1 MKKATLKFVC
11 MVLSVLLLLPVLAA
25 CGKTEAGD
33 TFVIGGIGPLTGAAA
48 TYGNAV
54 KKGAQLAVDEIN
66 AAGGINGVKITLYF
80 EDDEHN
86 EEKAVNAYNTL
97 KDKNAQIILGT
108 VTSKPCI
115 AISSLT
121 KDDNVFQLT
130 PSGSAVD
137 CVKYENAFRVCFSDP
152 NQGVG
157 SADYIAD
164 KKLASKVAVIYDS
177 SDPYSSGIYDT
188 FKAEAAKKG
197 VEIVAAE
204 AFTSDSKTD
213 FSVQLQKVKESGA
226 ELLFLPIYYEEAALI
241 LKQANTAG
249 LKIKYFGCDG
259 LDGVIDQLG
268 DDIALADGT
277 LLLTPFAADAKDAA
291 TQKFT
296 AAYKKAYND
305 EVPNQFAADAY
316 DGIYII
322 KAAIEKADVKDP
334 SISASDLCNKL
345 KAVMTQITVN
355 GVTGEMSWDAS
366 GEPTKTPKAMS
377 ISVATGADGKK
388 TGSYKAVD

>member
-115 AISSLT
+115 AITPLT
-121 KDDNVFQLT
+121 KDDNIFQLT

-137 CVKYENAFRVCFSDP
+137 CVKYENAFRVCFYDSY
-152 NQGVG
+152 QGAAA
-157 SADYIAD
+157 ADYVKDNNMATEVGVFYESD
-164 KKLASKVAVIYDS
+164 YD
-177 SDPYSSGIYDT
+177 YSVGLY
-188 FKAEAAKKG
+188 KAFCLEG
-197 VEIVAAE
+197 RHLHRR
-204 AFTSDSKTD
+204 DTD
-213 FSVQLQKVKESGA
+213 FHDRHQHRLLGA
-226 ELLFLPIYYEEAALI
+226 D
-241 LKQANTAG
+241 QRAG
-249 LKIKYFGCDG
+249 SFRSQGHLY
-259 LDGVIDQLG
+259 
-268 DDIALADGT
+268 
-277 LLLTPFAADAKDAA
+277 P
-291 TQKFT
+291 
-296 AAYKKAYND
+296 
-305 EVPNQFAADAY
+305 
-316 DGIYII
+316 
-322 KAAIEKADVKDP
+322 
-334 SISASDLCNKL
+334 DLCGRSFH
-345 KAVMTQITVN
+345 I
-355 GVTGEMSWDAS
+355 
-366 GEPTKTPKAMS
+366 PHP
-377 ISVATGADGKK
+377 GK
-388 TGSYKAVD
+388 GQVRR